1 MDVWPED
8 VKRYGPSAAIV
19 LSDLRAIGATSSE
32 PVLVMH
38 TQIGARVGMDRR
50 AVDTALKRL
59 QRQRRVRIRRDRLLR
74 HAVVRLTPCDAV
86 EAQDGATMR
95 GNPTQVGQG
104 SIAHPTTTK
113 GDHTVLRLDSVRAL
127 LDAVG

>member
-32 PVLVMH
+32 PVLVSP
-38 TQIGARVGMDRR
+38 TETGGRCGLSRKAVSRALRTLVRTR
-50 AVDTALKRL
+50 AVRVERYKLA
-59 QRQRRVRIRRDRLLR
+59 RRSVLRMAPCGGVRGDATESPQDATSQVSAGCVSETDPIR
-74 HAVVRLTPCDAV
+74 HTP
-86 EAQDGATMR
+86 
-95 GNPTQVGQG
+95 P
-104 SIAHPTTTK
+104 
-113 GDHTVLRLDSVRAL
+113 RLDSVRAL

>member
-32 PVLVMH
+32 PVLVQH
-38 TQIGARVGMDRR
+38 SKIGARVGLDRR
-50 AVDTALKRL
+50 AVATALRRL
-59 QRQRRVRIRRDRLLR
+59 QKARKVRIRRDRLLR

-86 EAQDGATMR
+86 GAQADSRSQDATS
-95 GNPTQVGQG
+95 QVSAGCV
-104 SIAHPTTTK
+104 SKTDPIR
-113 GDHTVLRLDSVRAL
+113 HTPPRLDSVRAL